1 MKNFLFT
8 IFALALFTTPSYAL
22 LDFEMDSNYF
32 SQLKERFES
41 ANDPISLEDITA
53 REGFNFA
60 SFVATD
66 EENLEVYSEHTA
78 YFFEK
83 KIYKTVIHP
92 EIPGKG
98 PLFPGTPERKDRT
111 LVAHSITRS
120 SVFKTI
126 YIDDKTY
133 NEAKDQFLNIDLIG
147 KEIDEH
153 CFDLDKTSEQFFIE
167 QNTTEVIYSQSSIG
181 IENTKLSQAEK
192 DKCKADG
199 QYDFEE
205 KHYFR
210 KSGDH
215 IFIKLI
221 TLNEDKTAL
230 IEKYSYMWK

>member
-8 IFALALFTTPSYAL
+8 MFAIALFTTPSYAL
-22 LDFEMDSNYF
+22 LDFEMESNYF

-66 EENLEVYSEHTA
+66 EENLEVSSDHTA
-78 YFFEK
+78 YIFEK

-98 PLFPGTPERKDRT
+98 PLFPGTPERKNRT
-111 LVAHSITRS
+111 LAAHALTRLS
-120 SVFKTI
+120 FLKSRH
-126 YIDDKTY
+126 IDDKYY
-133 NEAKDQFLNIDLIG
+133 NEIKDSSLNVELIG
-147 KEIDEH
+147 KEIEKA
-153 CFDLDKTSEQFFIE
+153 CVDLDKTSDQIFIE
-167 QNTTEVIYSQSSIG
+167 QNATEVFNSLSTVG
-181 IENTKLSQAEK
+181 IENTKLTQAEK
-192 DKCKADG
+192 DKCKAAG
-199 QYDFEE
+199 EYEFEE
-205 KHYFR
+205 YYYFR

-221 TLNEDKTAL
+221 TTNEDKTAL

>member
-1 MKNFLFT
+1 MKKFLFAV
-8 IFALALFTTPSYAL
+8 FAIALFTTPSYAL

-60 SFVATD
+60 SYVATD
-66 EENLEVYSEHTA
+66 EENLEVYSDHTA

-83 KIYKTVIHP
+83 KIYKTIVHP
-92 EIPGKG
+92 EIPSKG

-111 LVAHSITRS
+111 LAAHDLTRLTVLKS
-120 SVFKTI
+120 RQ
-126 YIDDKTY
+126 IDDKTY
-133 NEAKDQFLNIDLIG
+133 NEAKDQFLNIDLVG
-147 KEIDEH
+147 KEIEKA
-153 CFDLDKTSEQFFIE
+153 CLDLDKTSDQIFIE
-167 QNTTEVIYSQSSIG
+167 QNTTEVFNSLSAVG

-192 DKCKADG
+192 DRCKADG
-199 QYDFEE
+199 QHDFEE
-205 KHYFR
+205 YYYFR

-215 IFIKLI
+215 IFIKLVKP
-221 TLNEDKTAL
+221 NEDKSAL